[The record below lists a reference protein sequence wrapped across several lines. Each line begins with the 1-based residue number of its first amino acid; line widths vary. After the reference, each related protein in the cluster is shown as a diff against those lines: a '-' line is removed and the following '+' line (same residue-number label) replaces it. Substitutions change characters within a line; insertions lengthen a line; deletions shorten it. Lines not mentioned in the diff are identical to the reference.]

1 MGADTGKYMMTRRFL
16 ILDKTDN
23 VGVALAD
30 LPAGSVV
37 NDPNMDVNV
46 RLAQAI
52 SAGHKFALGSIGPG
66 EPIMKYGVCIG
77 RSTAAIAA
85 GGHVHVQNIESLRG
99 RGDKA

>member
-1 MGADTGKYMMTRRFL
+1 MTRQFL
-16 ILDKTDN
+16 ILDKADN

-30 LPAGSVV
+30 MPAGSLVD
-37 NDPNMDVNV
+37 DPGMAVSV

-52 SAGHKFALGSIGPG
+52 SAGHKFALSFIGPG

-77 RSTAAIAA
+77 RSTAAIEA

-99 RGDKA
+99 RGDRA